1 MKSIF
6 LICSCLSLLLTK
18 CKLQVQN
25 INIETFQKQLPVLI
39 NKEANEILKIRVTK
53 YDGFPLTV
61 EKLKIS
67 TVGTTDLNDLESI
80 SVFYTADK
88 ERFST
93 ESIFAK
99 SSSLL
104 DEMIFE
110 GKQTIEKDTN
120 YFWLSYKLK
129 KSANLLNSVDGNCT
143 SIITNSGEVQVALGS
158 TTTNIVQQLGV
169 AVRQNKQDNVHTYR
183 IPGLTTT
190 NKGTLLATY
199 DVRREMGRDLQGN
212 IDIGLS
218 RSLDGGQN
226 WESMQIVLD
235 MKTWGGLPE
244 KFNGVSDANILVDRT
259 NNDIYITGL
268 WMHGVIN
275 SKGKWLDGLNENSK
289 DWNHQWKTKGS
300 QPGLG
305 VKQTCQFLITKS
317 TDDGKTWSEPVNLT
331 EICKDP
337 KWWLWAPAPGHGIT
351 LKDGTILFPTQGR
364 DENGKTFSNITY
376 SKDHGIT
383 WKTSKV
389 AYQNTTECMA
399 VELLDGSILLNM
411 RDNRNHKEK
420 GEKNGRAITM
430 TYDLG
435 KTWTEHPT
443 SHAALIESVCMA
455 SIHRHNYKDKK
466 GEAKSILLFS
476 NPNSKF
482 KRHKQT
488 IKVSFDDGS
497 TWPEKYWLEL
507 DAGIGRGYSCLTSV
521 DENTIG
527 ILYEGSQSQMTFQ
540 KILLSEFLN

>member
-18 CKLQVQN
+18 CKSQVQN

-99 SSSLL
+99 SSSLS

-110 GKQTIEKDTN
+110 GKQTIEKDTSF
-120 YFWLSYKLK
+120 FWLSYKLK

-143 SIITNSGEVQVALGS
+143 SIITNSGELQVALGS

-305 VKQTCQFLITKS
+305 VKQTCQFLIIKS

-420 GEKNGRAITM
+420 GEKNGRFN
-430 TYDLG
+430 
-435 KTWTEHPT
+435 K
-443 SHAALIESVCMA
+443 
-455 SIHRHNYKDKK
+455 RK
-466 GEAKSILLFS
+466 
-476 NPNSKF
+476 NSF
-482 KRHKQT
+482 ISRVTLQ
-488 IKVSFDDGS
+488 
-497 TWPEKYWLEL
+497 
-507 DAGIGRGYSCLTSV
+507 
-521 DENTIG
+521 
-527 ILYEGSQSQMTFQ
+527 
-540 KILLSEFLN
+540 